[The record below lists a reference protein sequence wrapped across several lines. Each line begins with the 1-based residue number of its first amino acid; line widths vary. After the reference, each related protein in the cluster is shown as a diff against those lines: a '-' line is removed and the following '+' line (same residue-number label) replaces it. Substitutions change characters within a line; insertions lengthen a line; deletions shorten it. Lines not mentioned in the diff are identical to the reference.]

1 MNLEETVTLI
11 AWVNQHD
18 ARIQVNGPSRDI
30 WANAMQPYTIEEA
43 RQAILDH
50 YRVNDDQAV
59 TPGMVRKRAEI
70 VRSSRA
76 GVQSAI
82 EAAPKPVKSP
92 MSWRA
97 RNPELWDE
105 LFESGRREGN
115 EAREA
120 ATRARA
126 GL

>member
-18 ARIQVNGPSRDI
+18 ARVQVNGPSRDI
-30 WANAMQPYTIEEA
+30 WAHAMQPYTIEEA

-50 YRVNDDQAV
+50 YRINDDQSV

-76 GVQSAI
+76 GQQSALT
-82 EAAPKPVKSP
+82 AATAVVKDP
-92 MSWRA
+92 MTFRE
-97 RNPELWDE
+97 RNPELWDR
-105 LFESGRREGN
+105 LMREG
-115 EAREA
+115 A
-120 ATRARA
+120 AERRR
-126 GL
+126 GLGLPQDAA